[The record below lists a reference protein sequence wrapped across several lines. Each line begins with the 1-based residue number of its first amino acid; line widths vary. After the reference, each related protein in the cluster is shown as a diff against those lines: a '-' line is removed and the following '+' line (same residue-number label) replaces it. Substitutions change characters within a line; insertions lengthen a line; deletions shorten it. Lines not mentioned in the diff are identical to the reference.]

1 MAAPGAGH
9 LRPRWLQRL
18 GWLALLWLGG
28 IAATGLVAGALRL
41 LMGWAG
47 LHR

>member
-1 MAAPGAGH
+1 MAAPEAEDV
-9 LRPRWLQRL
+9 RPRWLQRL

-41 LMGWAG
+41 LMAWAG
-47 LHR
+47 MQR